1 MATRNLQK
9 NLDLVLSTQF
19 GGILAMIWSQITTD
33 KTNRFQKPAYSSM
46 QYNSLMYFFPR
57 VTLKVY
63 LSVQESAFPTP
74 SKAWLPGVSCNFLL
88 TSVKA
93 EHLLI
98 LHSTP
103 FWIPHTNS
111 TSPNLRGPG
120 FKCSWVGEAGM
131 VYSKGESDR
140 RSSCGVTVKLQ
151 YWSWLW
157 HRTPCPDQETALTP
171 R

>member
-1 MATRNLQK
+1 LPYRLNMATITLQQIFSAVGLIWWDSNLSDS
-9 NLDLVLSTQF
+9 LWHGD
-19 GGILAMIWSQITTD
+19 QITTD
-33 KTNRFQKPAYSSM
+33 TTNRFQKPSYSST
-46 QYNSLMYFFPR
+46 QHKSLVYFFPR

-63 LSVQESAFPTP
+63 LPVQESAFPSQ
-74 SKAWLPGVSCNFLL
+74 SKAWLKGVSYNFLL

-93 EHLLI
+93 KHLLI

-111 TSPNLRGPG
+111 PSPDLRGAG
-120 FKCSWVGEAGM
+120 FKCSWVGESGM

-151 YWSWLW
+151 YWSRL
-157 HRTPCPDQETALTP
+157 
-171 R
+171 